1 MGACMRKNRM
11 KKILVMCV
19 IINILFC
26 AEVESVLAYPAQ
38 CSISVTRREQQE
50 TNWCWAAVSQM
61 IGAHYYGLL
70 TQRQIVINVLGAE
83 YNQGASDAQVRQAI
97 AFAINNKYNVTT
109 RNSLS
114 YEKIQKYISTSKLM
128 GIKMVWNSGGAHA
141 LVLSGYS
148 ADGKVISVHNSKYI
162 DSVYVD
168 SEIELQQYFKKSSE
182 SKKRVGLT
190 NSFFMPRPRA

>member
-1 MGACMRKNRM
+1 MRKNRM

-114 YEKIQKYISTSKLM
+114 YEKIQKYI
-128 GIKMVWNSGGAHA
+128 
-141 LVLSGYS
+141 
-148 ADGKVISVHNSKYI
+148 
-162 DSVYVD
+162 
-168 SEIELQQYFKKSSE
+168 F
-182 SKKRVGLT
+182 
-190 NSFFMPRPRA
+190 

>member
-1 MGACMRKNRM
+1 MLLL
-11 KKILVMCV
+11 I
-19 IINILFC
+19 FY
-26 AEVESVLAYPAQ
+26 SVQKLNLYWHIQ
-38 CSISVTRREQQE
+38 HKCSISVTRREQQE

-114 YEKIQKYISTSKLM
+114 YERYKNIFQHR
-128 GIKMVWNSGGAHA
+128 N
-141 LVLSGYS
+141 
-148 ADGKVISVHNSKYI
+148 
-162 DSVYVD
+162 
-168 SEIELQQYFKKSSE
+168 
-182 SKKRVGLT
+182 
-190 NSFFMPRPRA
+190 